1 LIATPAAYLFGIDR
15 CRSGTVQLLQ
25 RSLQKS
31 KEVVHMGLL
40 EGKTALVTGGSTG
53 IGLASAVRLAA
64 EGAHVFITGR
74 RKTELDAAVEVIGS
88 AATAVIGDIS
98 NLTDLDRLY
107 ETIRSR
113 GRGLDV
119 LFANASIAAFVP
131 LEQITEEHFDTLF
144 GINVRGTLF
153 TVQKA
158 LPLLN
163 DGASVI
169 LNGSTNVD
177 AGAEAFGV
185 YAATKA
191 ATRSFARTWANE
203 LKGRGIR
210 VNTITPGPTDT
221 PGLSGLAPDQEQ
233 AAGLRQHLATQ
244 VPLGRLGRPEEIA
257 AAVAFLASEQSSF
270 ITGSSLYVDGGLNQI

>member
-1 LIATPAAYLFGIDR
+1 
-15 CRSGTVQLLQ
+15 
-25 RSLQKS
+25 
-31 KEVVHMGLL
+31 MGLF
-40 EGKTALVTGGSTG
+40 EGKTALVTGGGGG

-74 RKTELDAAVEVIGS
+74 RKTELDAAVEAIGPS
-88 AATAVIGDIS
+88 ATAVIGDIS
-98 NLTDLDRLY
+98 DLADLDRLY
-107 ETIRSR
+107 DTIRGR
-113 GRGLDV
+113 GQGLDV
-119 LFANASIAAFVP
+119 LFANASVAEFAT
-131 LEQITEEHFDTLF
+131 LEQSTEQHFDALF

-177 AGAEAFGV
+177 SGTEAFGA
-185 YAATKA
+185 YAASKA

-210 VNTITPGPTDT
+210 VNTVTPGPTDT
-221 PGLSGLAPDQEQ
+221 PGLSALAPTPEQ
-233 AAGLRQHLATQ
+233 AAGFREHLASQ

-257 AAVAFLASEQSSF
+257 AAVVFLASGQSSF

>member
-1 LIATPAAYLFGIDR
+1 
-15 CRSGTVQLLQ
+15 
-25 RSLQKS
+25 
-31 KEVVHMGLL
+31 MGLL
-40 EGKTALVTGGSTG
+40 EGKTALVTGGSAG
-53 IGLASAVRLAA
+53 IGLAAAVRLAA
-64 EGAHVFITGR
+64 EGAHVFVTGR
-74 RKTELDAAVEVIGS
+74 RKAELDAAVETIGS
-88 AATAVIGDIS
+88 ATAVTGDIAD
-98 NLTDLDRLY
+98 LADLDRIY
-107 ETIRSR
+107 EAVRDR
-113 GRGLDV
+113 GQGLDV
-119 LFANASIAAFVP
+119 LFANASVAAFAP

-177 AGAEAFGV
+177 AGDEAFGV
-185 YAATKA
+185 YAASKA

-210 VNTITPGPTDT
+210 VNAVTPGPTDT
-221 PGLSGLAPDQEQ
+221 PGLSGLAPDPEE
-233 AAGLRQHLATQ
+233 AAGLRQALAAQ

-257 AAVAFLASEQSSF
+257 AAVAFLASDQSSF
-270 ITGSSLYVDGGLNQI
+270 ITGTSLYVDGGLNQI

>member
-1 LIATPAAYLFGIDR
+1 
-15 CRSGTVQLLQ
+15 
-25 RSLQKS
+25 
-31 KEVVHMGLL
+31 MGLL

-74 RKTELDAAVEVIGS
+74 REAELDAAAQAIGP
-88 AATAVIGDIS
+88 AATGVLGDIS
-98 NLTDLDRLY
+98 KPADLDRLY
-107 ETIRSR
+107 ETIRGR

-119 LFANASIAAFVP
+119 LFANASIASFVR
-131 LEQITEEHFDTLF
+131 LEEVTEDYFDTLF

-158 LPLLN
+158 LPLLKE
-163 DGASVI
+163 GASVI

-177 AGAEAFGV
+177 VGDEALGV

-191 ATRSFARTWANE
+191 ATRSLARTWANE

-210 VNTITPGPTDT
+210 VNTVTPGPTDT
-221 PGLSGLAPDQEQ
+221 PALSGLVPAPEQ
-233 AAGLRQHLATQ
+233 AALKRQMATR

-257 AAVAFLASEQSSF
+257 AAVAFLASGQSSF
-270 ITGSSLYVDGGLNQI
+270 ITGSSLYVDGGLNQL

>member
-1 LIATPAAYLFGIDR
+1 
-15 CRSGTVQLLQ
+15 
-25 RSLQKS
+25 
-31 KEVVHMGLL
+31 MGLL

-74 RKTELDAAVEVIGS
+74 RKTELDAAVETIGS
-88 AATAVIGDIS
+88 ATAVVGDIAD
-98 NLTDLDRLY
+98 LADLDRLY
-107 ETIRSR
+107 EAVQDR
-113 GRGLDV
+113 GQGLDV
-119 LFANASIAAFVP
+119 LFANASVAEFVP

-177 AGAEAFGV
+177 VGDEAFGV
-185 YAATKA
+185 YAASKA

-210 VNTITPGPTDT
+210 VNAVTPGPTDT
-221 PGLSGLAPDQEQ
+221 PGLSGLAPDPEQ

-257 AAVAFLASEQSSF
+257 AAVAFLASGQSSF

>member
-1 LIATPAAYLFGIDR
+1 
-15 CRSGTVQLLQ
+15 
-25 RSLQKS
+25 
-31 KEVVHMGLL
+31 MGLL
-40 EGKTALVTGGSTG
+40 EGKTALVTGGGTG
-53 IGLASAVRLAA
+53 IGLASAARLGA

-74 RKTELDAAVEVIGS
+74 RKTELDAAVEAIGPS
-88 AATAVIGDIS
+88 ATAVIGDIS
-98 NLTDLDRLY
+98 NLADLDRLY

-119 LFANASIAAFVP
+119 LFANASVAAFST
-131 LEQITEEHFDTLF
+131 LEQITEQHFDALF
-144 GINVRGTLF
+144 DINVRGTMF

-163 DGASVI
+163 EGASVI

-177 AGAEAFGV
+177 VGAEAFGV
-185 YAATKA
+185 YAASKA

-210 VNTITPGPTDT
+210 VNTVTPGPTDT
-221 PGLSGLAPDQEQ
+221 PGLSGLAPDPEQ
-233 AAGLRQHLATQ
+233 AAGLRQDLAAQ

>member
-1 LIATPAAYLFGIDR
+1 
-15 CRSGTVQLLQ
+15 
-25 RSLQKS
+25 
-31 KEVVHMGLL
+31 MGLL

-74 RKTELDAAVEVIGS
+74 RGAELDAAVEVIGPAS
-88 AATAVIGDIS
+88 TAVVGDIS
-98 NLTDLDRLY
+98 DLADLDRLY

-113 GRGLDV
+113 GQGLDV
-119 LFANASIAAFVP
+119 LFANASVAEFAT
-131 LEQITEEHFDTLF
+131 LEQVTEEHFDALF
-144 GINVRGTLF
+144 GINARGTLF

-169 LNGSTNVD
+169 LNASTNMD

-210 VNTITPGPTDT
+210 VNTIAPGPTDT
-221 PGLSGLAPDQEQ
+221 PGLSGLAPDPEQ
-233 AAGLRQHLATQ
+233 AADFRGRLAAQ
-244 VPLGRLGRPEEIA
+244 VPLGRLGHPEETA
-257 AAVAFLASEQSSF
+257 AAVAFLASAQSSF
-270 ITGSSLYVDGGLNQI
+270 ITGSNLYVDGGLNQI

>member
-1 LIATPAAYLFGIDR
+1 
-15 CRSGTVQLLQ
+15 
-25 RSLQKS
+25 
-31 KEVVHMGLL
+31 MGLL

-74 RKTELDAAVEVIGS
+74 RRTELDAAVETIGS
-88 AATAVIGDIS
+88 ATGVIGDIAD
-98 NLTDLDRLY
+98 LADLDRLY
-107 ETIRSR
+107 ETVRDR
-113 GRGLDV
+113 GQGLDV
-119 LFANASIAAFVP
+119 LFANASVAAFVP

-177 AGAEAFGV
+177 VGAEAFGV
-185 YAATKA
+185 YAASKA

-210 VNTITPGPTDT
+210 VNAVTPGPTDT
-221 PGLSGLAPDQEQ
+221 PGLSGLAPDPEQ
-233 AAGLRQHLATQ
+233 AAGLRQHLAAQ
-244 VPLGRLGRPEEIA
+244 VPLGRLARPEEIA

>member
-1 LIATPAAYLFGIDR
+1 
-15 CRSGTVQLLQ
+15 
-25 RSLQKS
+25 
-31 KEVVHMGLL
+31 MGLL

-74 RKTELDAAVEVIGS
+74 RKAELDAAVETIGS
-88 AATAVIGDIS
+88 ATAVLGDIAD
-98 NLTDLDRLY
+98 LADLDRLY
-107 ETIRSR
+107 EAVGDR
-113 GRGLDV
+113 GQGLDV
-119 LFANASIAAFVP
+119 LFANASVAEFAP
-131 LEQITEEHFDTLF
+131 LEQITEEHFDKLF

-177 AGAEAFGV
+177 VGAEAFGV
-185 YAATKA
+185 YAASKA

-210 VNTITPGPTDT
+210 VNAVTPGPTDT
-221 PGLSGLAPDQEQ
+221 PGLSGLAPDPEQ
-233 AAGLRQHLATQ
+233 AAGLRQHLAVQ

>member
-1 LIATPAAYLFGIDR
+1 
-15 CRSGTVQLLQ
+15 
-25 RSLQKS
+25 
-31 KEVVHMGLL
+31 MGLL
-40 EGKTALVTGGSTG
+40 DGKTALVTGGSAG
-53 IGLASAVRLAA
+53 IGLASATRLAA
-64 EGAHVFITGR
+64 EGADVFITGR
-74 RKTELDAAVEVIGS
+74 RKAELDAAVEVIGP
-88 AATAVIGDIS
+88 AATAVSGDIA
-98 NLTDLDRLY
+98 NPADLDRLY

-113 GRGLDV
+113 EQGLDI
-119 LFANASIAAFVP
+119 LFANAAVASLVP
-131 LEQITEEHFDTLF
+131 LEQVTEEYFDTLF

-177 AGAEAFGV
+177 VGDEGLGV

-191 ATRSFARTWANE
+191 AIRSLGRTWANE

-210 VNTITPGPTDT
+210 VNTVTPGPTDT
-221 PGLSGLAPDQEQ
+221 PALTALTPAPEQFKKRLAS
-233 AAGLRQHLATQ
+233 R

-257 AAVAFLASEQSSF
+257 AVVAFLASEQSSF
-270 ITGSSLYVDGGLNQI
+270 ITGTSLYADGGLNQI

>member
-1 LIATPAAYLFGIDR
+1 
-15 CRSGTVQLLQ
+15 
-25 RSLQKS
+25 
-31 KEVVHMGLL
+31 MGLL

-74 RKTELDAAVEVIGS
+74 RKAELDEAVEAIGS
-88 AATAVIGDIS
+88 AATAVVGDIS
-98 NLTDLDRLY
+98 DLADLDRLY
-107 ETIRSR
+107 ETIRDR

-119 LFANASIAAFVP
+119 LFANASVASLGT
-131 LEQITEEHFDTLF
+131 LEQVTEEHFDRLF
-144 GINVRGTLF
+144 GINARGTLF

-177 AGAEAFGV
+177 VGDEGLGV

-210 VNTITPGPTDT
+210 VNTVTPGPTDT
-221 PGLSGLAPDQEQ
+221 PALAALTPDP
-233 AAGLRQHLATQ
+233 AAFHQHLSAR
-244 VPLGRLGRPEEIA
+244 VPMGRLGRPEEVA
-257 AAVAFLASEQSSF
+257 AAVVFLASDQSSF
-270 ITGSSLYVDGGLNQI
+270 TTGSSLYVDGGLNQI